1 MKKYNMKTKILGLL
15 FLVFLTSCYYKI
27 TNYPSLVNQ
36 GILPVSKEQAYVGAN
51 LFLSRE
57 MEQSTFLYNFLKK
70 RGAPDAI
77 EIVRRSFNNDRFF
90 LYYYDAK
97 EVYIADPKILKNN
110 RREWIIKGPRIPNWR
125 DLKNIRNVMD
135 TSKKDT
141 PFLIDGKEMYF
152 SSNVNGINRSNII
165 ENDIDSKIV
174 DVSKLPKVPPQRKI
188 VRKKYTPQKKVV
200 KKVSTEV
207 KKTQSVE
214 APSVDQSGNDDFL
227 KDLEDLT
234 TYKPINLDKMAIAMS
249 KGYARRDNMGNVV
262 HTVKSYTETLQAISF
277 WYTGNEINA
286 VEIEKFNSLED
297 ASNLKI
303 GQNILIP
310 FRMLKNVKQMPN

>member
-97 EVYIADPKILKNN
+97 EVYVADPKILKNN

-135 TSKKDT
+135 TGKKDT

-188 VRKKYTPQKKVV
+188 VRKKYTPQKKVI

-214 APSVDQSGNDDFL
+214 TPSVDQSGNDDFL

>member
-77 EIVRRSFNNDRFF
+77 EIVRRSFNNDRFY

>member
-77 EIVRRSFNNDRFF
+77 EIVRRSFNNDRFY

-135 TSKKDT
+135 TGKKDT

-214 APSVDQSGNDDFL
+214 AHSVDQSGNDDFL

>member
-97 EVYIADPKILKNN
+97 EVYVADPKILKNN

-135 TSKKDT
+135 TGKKDT

-214 APSVDQSGNDDFL
+214 TPSVDQSGNDDFL

>member
-97 EVYIADPKILKNN
+97 EVYVADPKILKNN

-135 TSKKDT
+135 TGKKDT

-200 KKVSTEV
+200 KKVSTEG

-214 APSVDQSGNDDFL
+214 TPSVAQSGNDDFL

>member
-77 EIVRRSFNNDRFF
+77 EIVRRSFNNDRFY

-97 EVYIADPKILKNN
+97 EVYVADPKILKNK

-135 TSKKDT
+135 TGKKDT

-214 APSVDQSGNDDFL
+214 TPSVAQSGNDDFL

>member
-70 RGAPDAI
+70 QGAPDAI

-214 APSVDQSGNDDFL
+214 APSVDQSGNEDFL

>member
-97 EVYIADPKILKNN
+97 EVYVADPKILKNN
-110 RREWIIKGPRIPNWR
+110 RHEWIIKGPRIPNWR
-125 DLKNIRNVMD
+125 DLTTIRNVMD
-135 TSKKDT
+135 TGKNDT

-214 APSVDQSGNDDFL
+214 APSVDQSGNEDFL

>member
-97 EVYIADPKILKNN
+97 EVYVADPKILKNN

-214 APSVDQSGNDDFL
+214 APSVDQSGNEDFL

>member
-77 EIVRRSFNNDRFF
+77 EIVRRSFNNDRFY

-97 EVYIADPKILKNN
+97 EVYVADPKILKNN

-214 APSVDQSGNDDFL
+214 TPSVDQSGNDDFL

>member
-188 VRKKYTPQKKVV
+188 FRKKYTPQKKVV

>member
-214 APSVDQSGNDDFL
+214 APSVDQSGNEDFL

>member
-51 LFLSRE
+51 LFLWRE

-135 TSKKDT
+135 TGKKDT

-165 ENDIDSKIV
+165 ESDIDSKIV

-207 KKTQSVE
+207 KKIQSVE
-214 APSVDQSGNDDFL
+214 TPSVDQIGNDDFL

>member
-135 TSKKDT
+135 TGKNDT

-214 APSVDQSGNDDFL
+214 APSVDQSGNEDFL

-234 TYKPINLDKMAIAMS
+234 TYKPINLDKMAIGMS
-249 KGYARRDNMGNVV
+249 KGYARRDNMRNVV

>member
-1 MKKYNMKTKILGLL
+1 MSGLL
-15 FLVFLTSCYYKI
+15 KDL
-27 TNYPSLVNQ
+27 
-36 GILPVSKEQAYVGAN
+36 
-51 LFLSRE
+51 
-57 MEQSTFLYNFLKK
+57 
-70 RGAPDAI
+70 
-77 EIVRRSFNNDRFF
+77 
-90 LYYYDAK
+90 
-97 EVYIADPKILKNN
+97 IA
-110 RREWIIKGPRIPNWR
+110 
-125 DLKNIRNVMD
+125 
-135 TSKKDT
+135 
-141 PFLIDGKEMYF
+141 GKEMYF

-214 APSVDQSGNDDFL
+214 TPSVDQSGNEDFL

>member
-97 EVYIADPKILKNN
+97 EVYVADPKILKNN
-110 RREWIIKGPRIPNWR
+110 RHEWIIKGPRIPNWR

-135 TSKKDT
+135 TGKNDT

-214 APSVDQSGNDDFL
+214 APSVDQSGNEDFL